1 MDTKLQQASNYH
13 DLSELDK
20 LRQQSKNGQDKEA
33 LQAAAKQFESV
44 FMKMLLSS
52 MRQASEVLESDSPFN
67 SQSSKFYRDMH
78 DQQLSMNLAETG
90 SLGLADLIV
99 QQLSHNDTGYTPA
112 SVLRGN
118 GNLTQTVDSTKSP
131 SSFSV
136 TPEADKQALFE
147 SPGEFIEK
155 LLPVAEDIAE
165 EAGIDPMI
173 MVAQAALETG
183 WGSKVINKEG
193 GESSHNLFGIKADHR
208 WNGEKAKVQTTEY
221 RDGVRLQSAAYFRA
235 YDSVED
241 SMKDYVGFLQS
252 DPRYSKALENGKDPA
267 KYFESLQSA
276 GYATDPNYA
285 KKVISIMS
293 GNTLSSNTNSRSSE

>member
-33 LQAAAKQFESV
+33 LRAAAKQFESV

-52 MRQASEVLESDSPFN
+52 MRQASEVLEADSPFN

-99 QQLSHNDTGYTPA
+99 QQLSHDDSGYKPA
-112 SVLRGN
+112 SVLRSG
-118 GNLTQTVDSTKSP
+118 GDLSKPVSATKSAA
-131 SSFSV
+131 SFSAS
-136 TPEADKQALFE
+136 PSEEKQALYN
-147 SPGEFIEK
+147 SPGEFVEK
-155 LLPVAEDIAE
+155 LLPVAEDVA
-165 EAGIDPMI
+165 ADTGIDPMI

-183 WGSKVINKEG
+183 WGSKVINKES

-208 WNGEKAKVQTTEY
+208 WDGEKAKVQTTEY
-221 RDGVRLQSAAYFRA
+221 REGVRLQSSAYFRA
-235 YDSVED
+235 YDSVEE
-241 SMKDYVGFLQS
+241 SMRDYVGFLQS
-252 DPRYSKALENGKDPA
+252 DPRYKSALENGNDPA

-293 GNTLSSNTNSRSSE
+293 GDTLNQRGAE

>member
-33 LQAAAKQFESV
+33 LRAAAKQFESV

-52 MRQASEVLESDSPFN
+52 MRQASEVLEADSPFN

-99 QQLSHNDTGYTPA
+99 QQLSHDDSGYKPA
-112 SVLRGN
+112 SVLRSDGD
-118 GNLTQTVDSTKSP
+118 LSKPVSATKSAA
-131 SSFSV
+131 SFSAS
-136 TPEADKQALFE
+136 PSEEKQALYN
-147 SPGEFIEK
+147 SPGEFVEK
-155 LLPVAEDIAE
+155 LLPVAEDVA
-165 EAGIDPMI
+165 ADTGIDPMI

-183 WGSKVINKEG
+183 WGSKVINKES

-208 WNGEKAKVQTTEY
+208 WDGEKAKVQTTEY
-221 RDGVRLQSAAYFRA
+221 REGVRLQSSAYFRA
-235 YDSVED
+235 YDSVEE
-241 SMKDYVGFLQS
+241 SMRDYVGFLQS
-252 DPRYSKALENGKDPA
+252 DPRYKSALENGNDPA

-293 GNTLSSNTNSRSSE
+293 GDTLNQRGAE